1 MIEVVGEGGLL
12 CTTEIGQEAH
22 LIFIEGFILVVQGE
36 RGAFFFRERGVFYL
50 VCVLSAAFDVFC
62 APRANEG
69 GPMGQLLA

>member
-36 RGAFFFRERGVFYL
+36 RGAFFLEREVYFIWCAFCLLGLVF
-50 VCVLSAAFDVFC
+50 F
-62 APRANEG
+62 APPVQMRAS
-69 GPMGQLLA
+69 PWAQLLA